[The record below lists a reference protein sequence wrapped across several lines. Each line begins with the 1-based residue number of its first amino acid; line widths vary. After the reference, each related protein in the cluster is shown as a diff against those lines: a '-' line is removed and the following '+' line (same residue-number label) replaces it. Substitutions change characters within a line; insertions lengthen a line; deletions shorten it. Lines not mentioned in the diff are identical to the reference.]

1 MIINN
6 NEIDIVFP
14 NNNDKEN
21 EEKNQ
26 IEFLEELKYDSS
38 RYRLFKENINRNNN
52 IDNEINYIRFQQEN
66 ESIDFVKNIII
77 SNEEYKK
84 ILNELENLNKNF
96 TEEQITDVI
105 SHKKLLSNEKHILEI
120 FTYFLGYKYFDWK
133 HFRENFN
140 LYDLKIR
147 IEKIDYKKI
156 SKKKINL
163 FLNRICRNKS
173 IENAFKN
180 NFNDNGMEIIFD
192 WVRCQIKIF
201 IFLYQNRLISYK
213 TTINDFYKK
222 NNNEFK
228 SKTNNN
234 FYKDSKKYIED
245 YSTNKNNIDF
255 TVTNWIKDNENQND
269 TENVVNY
276 KNSNQ
281 INKNT
286 SISDFLYNESKNSNK
301 IKSQNLKNQLNNLL
315 VTSLPNINNN
325 NKKIS
330 KKKNDFNSTIYSL
343 NSNKKILYKKIQY
356 DKNNI
361 IQQYANIIPKKQN
374 IDLNVEDF
382 IENHIKREEQIV
394 EMLPLLKYRT
404 FHQMRQFY
412 NLIPKIDYQ
421 FEKKHK
427 NDVKLSL
434 FNDEKSKQKILLM
447 LSKGKGAV
455 LKNVPSFR
463 LKKIVSEN

>member
-14 NNNDKEN
+14 NNIDKEN

-26 IEFLEELKYDSS
+26 IEFLEELKFDSF

-52 IDNEINYIRFQQEN
+52 IDNEINYMKFQKEN

-77 SNEEYKK
+77 SNEEYNK

-96 TEEQITDVI
+96 TEEIITDI
-105 SHKKLLSNEKHILEI
+105 IFHKKLLSNEKHILEI

-133 HFRENFN
+133 NFRENFN

-147 IEKIDYKKI
+147 IEKIEYNKI

-173 IENAFKN
+173 IEKAFKN

-201 IFLYQNRLISYK
+201 IYLFQNKLISYK
-213 TTINDFYKK
+213 STTNDFYK
-222 NNNEFK
+222 K

-245 YSTNKNNIDF
+245 NSTNKNNIDF
-255 TVTNWIKDNENQND
+255 TVTNWIKENENQND
-269 TENVVNY
+269 TENVL
-276 KNSNQ
+276 KNKISNQ
-281 INKNT
+281 INRNT
-286 SISDFLYNESKNSNK
+286 SISDMLYNESKNSNK
-301 IKSQNLKNQLNNLL
+301 INSQNLKNNLNNLL
-315 VTSLPNINNN
+315 VTSLPIVNNNNN
-325 NKKIS
+325 NKKNS
-330 KKKNDFNSTIYSL
+330 KFNSTKYSL
-343 NSNKKILYKKIQY
+343 NSNKTILYKKMQF

-374 IDLNVEDF
+374 INLNVEDF

>member
-14 NNNDKEN
+14 NNLDKEN

-26 IEFLEELKYDSS
+26 FEFLEELKFDSF

-52 IDNEINYIRFQQEN
+52 IDNEINYMKFQKEN
-66 ESIDFVKNIII
+66 ESIDFVKNIVI
-77 SNEEYKK
+77 SNEEYNN

-96 TEEQITDVI
+96 SEEIITDI
-105 SHKKLLSNEKHILEI
+105 IFHKKLLSNEKHILEI

-147 IEKIDYKKI
+147 IEKIEYNKI

-173 IENAFKN
+173 IEKAFKN

-201 IFLYQNRLISYK
+201 IYLFQNKLISYK
-213 TTINDFYKK
+213 STTNDFYK
-222 NNNEFK
+222 K

-245 YSTNKNNIDF
+245 NSTNKNNIDF
-255 TVTNWIKDNENQND
+255 TVTNWIKENENQND
-269 TENVVNY
+269 TENVL
-276 KNSNQ
+276 KNKISNQ
-281 INKNT
+281 INRNT
-286 SISDFLYNESKNSNK
+286 SISDMLYNESKNSNK
-301 IKSQNLKNQLNNLL
+301 INSQNLKNNLNNLL
-315 VTSLPNINNN
+315 VTSLPIVNNN
-325 NKKIS
+325 NKKNS
-330 KKKNDFNSTIYSL
+330 KFNSTKYSL
-343 NSNKKILYKKIQY
+343 NSNKTILYKKMQF
-356 DKNNI
+356 DKDNI

-374 IDLNVEDF
+374 INLNVEDF
-382 IENHIKREEQIV
+382 IENHIKKEEQIV

-421 FEKKHK
+421 IEKKHK
-427 NDVKLSL
+427 NDVKISL
-434 FNDEKSKQKILLM
+434 FNDDKSKQKILLM
-447 LSKGKGAV
+447 LSKGKGAI

-463 LKKIVSEN
+463 LKKMVSEN

>member
-147 IEKIDYKKI
+147 IEKIEYNKI

-173 IENAFKN
+173 IEKAFKN

-222 NNNEFK
+222 NNYLK
-228 SKTNNN
+228 Q
-234 FYKDSKKYIED
+234 
-245 YSTNKNNIDF
+245 
-255 TVTNWIKDNENQND
+255 V
-269 TENVVNY
+269 
-276 KNSNQ
+276 
-281 INKNT
+281 
-286 SISDFLYNESKNSNK
+286 K
-301 IKSQNLKNQLNNLL
+301 IKYLSIDNNDR
-315 VTSLPNINNN
+315 
-325 NKKIS
+325 K
-330 KKKNDFNSTIYSL
+330 
-343 NSNKKILYKKIQY
+343 
-356 DKNNI
+356 
-361 IQQYANIIPKKQN
+361 
-374 IDLNVEDF
+374 
-382 IENHIKREEQIV
+382 
-394 EMLPLLKYRT
+394 
-404 FHQMRQFY
+404 
-412 NLIPKIDYQ
+412 
-421 FEKKHK
+421 
-427 NDVKLSL
+427 
-434 FNDEKSKQKILLM
+434 
-447 LSKGKGAV
+447 
-455 LKNVPSFR
+455 
-463 LKKIVSEN
+463 